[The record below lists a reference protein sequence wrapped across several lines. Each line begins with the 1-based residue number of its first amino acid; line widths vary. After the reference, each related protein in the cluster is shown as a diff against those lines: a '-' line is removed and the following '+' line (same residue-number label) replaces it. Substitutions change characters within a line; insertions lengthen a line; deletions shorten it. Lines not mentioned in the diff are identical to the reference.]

1 MEWIK
6 LYYFSGRDFES
17 RSTIAY
23 SVSQMAT
30 APEQSHQMQTAVNC
44 DTCENIARHLCK
56 SCLDRLCDGCRD
68 IHSKSKGTFDHVV
81 VLLTFDTLDLSP
93 ECPSSYVCKWHPKYR
108 ASIGCQ
114 KCDVPVCDQ
123 CRIGEHKGHN
133 VIEIGKFFR
142 FKKEKLEQ
150 KLSFVRSE
158 LPKYE
163 SELENVRRC
172 QMEVSENKEIVKK
185 EIDDYFERV
194 ISTLD
199 ASRHQLLKHVD
210 EKTSA
215 VHSLLQDKENTLQSY
230 AQNMREYMVN
240 IQNKDLREKIAFIFY
255 TSCELDDF
263 MPQSI
268 SLSIPGKIKY
278 SEGRFDET
286 IAKTFS
292 GRLFN
297 CTENIKLLENASL
310 QIVRSLKLD
319 EGEII
324 SLAYCSDPEAF
335 WVYSSS
341 GDFLKYNENG
351 SQLEILKAKLSYI
364 RNKPICVVDSA
375 KLVFFR
381 NNASEIYMFDGSQR
395 KLFIDFTP
403 MGAACL
409 CPTKDDELLIVIV
422 KSQENYI
429 AICRFQ
435 LTGECKQ
442 YITPMFDKWTPEILF
457 KNKNDNRLYIN
468 ENLNGD
474 ICLSFGKVIVLRANG
489 EFRFAYEGKEAS
501 LPQPLLSRGICTDV
515 LGNILVVDEY
525 NRGIHVLNKDGGF
538 LTMLTIP
545 GDPQACP
552 ISLCLN
558 RKNNL
563 CIGCK
568 DGKIRILKYL
578 D

>member
-1 MEWIK
+1 
-6 LYYFSGRDFES
+6 
-17 RSTIAY
+17 
-23 SVSQMAT
+23 
-30 APEQSHQMQTAVNC
+30 
-44 DTCENIARHLCK
+44 
-56 SCLDRLCDGCRD
+56 
-68 IHSKSKGTFDHVV
+68 
-81 VLLTFDTLDLSP
+81 
-93 ECPSSYVCKWHPKYR
+93 
-108 ASIGCQ
+108 
-114 KCDVPVCDQ
+114 
-123 CRIGEHKGHN
+123 
-133 VIEIGKFFR
+133 
-142 FKKEKLEQ
+142 
-150 KLSFVRSE
+150 
-158 LPKYE
+158 
-163 SELENVRRC
+163 
-172 QMEVSENKEIVKK
+172 
-185 EIDDYFERV
+185 
-194 ISTLD
+194 
-199 ASRHQLLKHVD
+199 
-210 EKTSA
+210 
-215 VHSLLQDKENTLQSY
+215 
-230 AQNMREYMVN
+230 MVN

-297 CTENIKLLENASL
+297 CTKNIKLLENASL
-310 QIVRSLKLD
+310 QIVWSLTLD
-319 EGEII
+319 EGGII
-324 SLAYCSDPEAF
+324 SLAYSSDPEAF

-341 GDFLKYNENG
+341 RDSFLKYNEKG
-351 SQLEILKAKLSYI
+351 SQLEILKAKLSCI
-364 RNKPICVVDSA
+364 RNKAICVVESA

-381 NNASEIYMFDGSQR
+381 NNASEIYMFDGLQR

-403 MGAACL
+403 IGAACL
-409 CPTKDDELLIVIV
+409 CPTKDDELLVVIV

-429 AICRFQ
+429 AVCRFK

-442 YITPMFDKWTPEILF
+442 YITPMFDKWTPDTLF
-457 KNKNDNRLYIN
+457 KNKNDNRLYID

-552 ISLCLN
+552 ISLCLDH
-558 RKNNL
+558 KNNL